1 MEIKYQSN
9 QDIPV
14 HIIYNVNSEQ
24 KQKEVALANRLKN
37 IQPQRIRKNA
47 ATDLGLTVNSSTSD
61 KQSLLEDLKKR
72 YEKQQLELQD
82 ENDSLVIQ
90 RFSATDEALELTKT
104 NRIFDNQDN
113 IKNGCSSSDIQFNNE
128 SHNSRNKGVNNMDD
142 IQNEKENLDTASS
155 SGRHIFGFT
164 NTRHKSSIYM
174 MKKAMNGVEQPLED
188 SNNNNG
194 LKVKKRGRPC
204 KNKIKINDE
213 EALEENKRLRLERK
227 KEILDDAKK
236 LQQQK
241 ESVYEEEEE
250 EEEEEEYYVDQD
262 IDEVEEDDGDGLS
275 KKQSLL
281 DENSGYE
288 RYFQDLHG
296 TSKTSNN
303 TLSKL
308 SLLEPHEFQSIL
320 NSAPVKH
327 EKEINTLVSH
337 HEQHFPQWYFELQSG
352 FNLLFYGYGSKRNLI
367 NKFTMAI
374 LNDGPVI
381 VVNGFFPSVTIKDIM
396 LKILVGALDT
406 DRVPGTLHE
415 QLALVRGYFGDK
427 KRIYKRLY
435 LVVHNID
442 GANLRNEQ
450 AQAALATLAES
461 NNIHLIGSIDQINA
475 GLLWD
480 NMKTTRFNW
489 IYHDATTFGN
499 YLVET
504 SFENSLLMRSGELGG
519 ARGVQYVLTSLT
531 SNARGIFRVLA
542 EYQLIEMEIS
552 NQDRG
557 NENVGLPYHQYYE
570 KCREAFLVS
579 TEIGM
584 RSQLT
589 EFRDHKVIATKRL
602 PDGTEIY
609 FMPLEKG
616 TLTNIIENMD

>member
-1 MEIKYQSN
+1 M
-9 QDIPV
+9 
-14 HIIYNVNSEQ
+14 
-24 KQKEVALANRLKN
+24 
-37 IQPQRIRKNA
+37 
-47 ATDLGLTVNSSTSD
+47 
-61 KQSLLEDLKKR
+61 
-72 YEKQQLELQD
+72 
-82 ENDSLVIQ
+82 
-90 RFSATDEALELTKT
+90 
-104 NRIFDNQDN
+104 
-113 IKNGCSSSDIQFNNE
+113 
-128 SHNSRNKGVNNMDD
+128 
-142 IQNEKENLDTASS
+142 
-155 SGRHIFGFT
+155 
-164 NTRHKSSIYM
+164 
-174 MKKAMNGVEQPLED
+174 
-188 SNNNNG
+188 
-194 LKVKKRGRPC
+194 
-204 KNKIKINDE
+204 
-213 EALEENKRLRLERK
+213 
-227 KEILDDAKK
+227 LDDAKK
-236 LQQQK
+236 HHQQK
-241 ESVYEEEEE
+241 SNSKV
-250 EEEEEEYYVDQD
+250 
-262 IDEVEEDDGDGLS
+262 EVEEEIYDDGDQFMAEPGDDDDDDDDDDEIS
-275 KKQSLL
+275 KKSSLL

-308 SLLEPHEFQSIL
+308 PLLEPHEFQTIL

-367 NKFTMAI
+367 NKFTMSI
-374 LNDGPVI
+374 LTDGPVI
-381 VVNGFFPSVTIKDIM
+381 VVNGFFPSVTIKDIL
-396 LKILVGALDT
+396 LKILVGALDI

-415 QLALVRGYFGDK
+415 QLALIRGYFNDR

-442 GANLRNEQ
+442 GINLRNEQ

-461 NNIHLIGSIDQINA
+461 NNINLIGSTDQINA

-480 NMKTTRFNW
+480 NVKTTRFNW
-489 IYHDATTFGN
+489 IYHDGTTFDN

-542 EYQLIEMEIS
+542 EYQLIEMEMA
-552 NQDRG
+552 NQDKG
-557 NENVGLPYHQYYE
+557 SENVGLPYYQYYE

-589 EFRDHKVIATKRL
+589 EFRDHKVISTKRL

-609 FMPLEKG
+609 FMPLEKS